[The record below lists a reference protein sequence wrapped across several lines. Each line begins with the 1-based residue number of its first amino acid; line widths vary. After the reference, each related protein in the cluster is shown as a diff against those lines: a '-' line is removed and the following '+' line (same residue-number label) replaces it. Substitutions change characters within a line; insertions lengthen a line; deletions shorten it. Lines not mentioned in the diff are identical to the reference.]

1 MEWVKNLEKKRSLLQ
16 RKEELYWTTRL
27 ISCSGNGKQLWKN
40 LNTLLLRGSKLSSP
54 TPIACSL
61 TANALSQAFSD
72 KVRSVRESTS
82 TAPPPMLLPGQTSSM
97 SVFETC
103 SQEDVRKMI
112 LNSPVK
118 ACPQDPIPTF
128 LLREFIDDLL
138 PYITLLCQKSLKDGS
153 VPISQKTAVVSPIL
167 KQVNLDPNECQNYR
181 PISNL
186 TFLSKLLERLVVQQL
201 TGYLD
206 RAGLMPVNQSA
217 YRQYHSTE
225 TALLKVVSDVA
236 EAMDVGKLT
245 LMGMLDISA
254 AFDTVDH
261 VILRNRLATSYGLA
275 GTVLDW
281 ITSFLN
287 E

>member
-1 MEWVKNLEKKRSLLQ
+1 MICYR
-16 RKEELYWTTRL
+16 
-27 ISCSGNGKQLWKN
+27 
-40 LNTLLLRGSKLSSP
+40 
-54 TPIACSL
+54 
-61 TANALSQAFSD
+61 
-72 KVRSVRESTS
+72 TS
-82 TAPPPMLLPGQTSSM
+82 
-97 SVFETC
+97 
-103 SQEDVRKMI
+103 
-112 LNSPVK
+112 
-118 ACPQDPIPTF
+118 
-128 LLREFIDDLL
+128 
-138 PYITLLCQKSLKDGS
+138 LLCQKSLKDGS

-167 KQVNLDPNECQNYR
+167 KQVNLDPNECLNYR

-261 VILRNRLATSYGLA
+261 VILRNRLSKSYGLA
-275 GTVLDW
+275 GTVFDW
-281 ITSFLN
+281 ITSFLSERSQVVLFN
-287 E
+287 GQS